1 MKVASKTRNPGGR
14 TTGALSRQR
23 VDALIDQL
31 WLYRLTLVVAPAG
44 SGKTTALQ
52 QFAARAAPVAWCS
65 ADQLEISPDGCLA
78 QIARV
83 VGEAIGIELDGSSPG
98 TLAAG
103 IDAWPGDRVAL
114 VLDDL
119 HVIASTLAE
128 SELGRLIDRQP
139 AKLVIAAGT
148 RSHPEFDISRL
159 LLADELLEITADD
172 LRFRT
177 WEADRL
183 FREHYDMILGPADV
197 AMLITRTEGWAAGLQ
212 LYNLAARDQPLDV
225 RRRLIG
231 ELSAT
236 RVGRDYL
243 ARNVLAGLPADL
255 QAFLIETSAL
265 PVLTAD
271 LCDRVTGRTDCAA
284 VLEHLERN
292 QLFTIPIDQRGAYR
306 YHEVLRAHLDAVL
319 QQRRGAI
326 DAAEHHRRIGALLED
341 EDRIDEAL
349 HAYSRAADWS
359 AVSRLVV
366 HRMAHP
372 SLLGSV
378 ADDAWIELV
387 PAPIVENDPYLLLAR
402 ARERAVNGRLGA
414 ALRDYHRAAAG
425 AAIDTLA
432 RTCEEERA
440 ALAGWSDPDAP
451 VPMGWLGTL
460 RRVAQTPGGDSEAF
474 VSVLSRPFDH
484 LEPGELSDVLGRGLA
499 LLIANQPDV
508 ASEILSEVLRH
519 PLADSRSAAI
529 AEFALVLAD
538 GLLAIHGGGELLE
551 PARIE
556 KVVSVLERCGL
567 GWVARMT
574 RASLALTSQ
583 ADGCDAAHAVHEACS
598 RDSDPW
604 GAALSLLFEG
614 LGRVLR
620 ADADSANFDDA
631 SRAFSQLGAIGM
643 VDLIHQLR
651 AEEPAP
657 RRTANVQPKSAEP
670 MRVCCFDALEIVVDE
685 ATLDLSIV
693 RPRAL
698 SVLRVLAM
706 HAGRP
711 VHREVL
717 MESLWPEIDPD
728 AARHSLQVAISS
740 LRKLMPDQPPPAIV
754 RQGDAYQLAIS
765 ADAFFDVRAF
775 QRCTALATAALANR
789 DHQRAFDEARRAT
802 DMYRGDLLLDEGPAE
817 WVVGHRDALRLEMVR
832 ACTVGGEAAMKLGM
846 PHEATRLSERGLGVD
861 RYADPLWRMQIEAL
875 EQSNDKAS
883 AERVRRSWQEMMEE
897 LGVA

>member
-1 MKVASKTRNPGGR
+1 MRVASKTRNPGGR
-14 TTGALSRQR
+14 TSGALSRQR

-31 WLYRLTLVVAPAG
+31 WMYRLTLVVAPAG

-78 QIARV
+78 HIARV
-83 VGEAIGIELDGSSPG
+83 VGEAIGRELDGSSPA

-103 IDAWPGDRVAL
+103 IDSWPGERVAL

-212 LYNLAARDQPLDV
+212 LYNLAARDQPLDA

-255 QAFLIETSAL
+255 QTFLIETSAL
-265 PVLTAD
+265 PVLTAE
-271 LCDRVTGRTDCAA
+271 LCNRVTGRTDCAA

-292 QLFTIPIDQRGAYR
+292 QLFTIPVDQRGAYR

-319 QQRRGAI
+319 QQRRGAA
-326 DAAEHHRRIGALLED
+326 DAAEHHRRIGALLEA
-341 EDRIDEAL
+341 EDRIDDAL

-378 ADDAWIELV
+378 APDAWIELV

-432 RTCEEERA
+432 RTCEEERC
-440 ALAGWSDPDAP
+440 ALAGWSDPGAP
-451 VPMGWLGTL
+451 VPTGWLGKL
-460 RRVAQTPGGDSEAF
+460 RRIAQTPAGDDEEF

-484 LEPGELSDVLGRGLA
+484 FEPGELNDVLGRGFA
-499 LLIANQPDV
+499 LLINNQPEV
-508 ASEILSEVLRH
+508 ASEILSDVLRH

-538 GLLAIHGGGELLE
+538 GLLAVPGGGELLE

-567 GWVARMT
+567 GWVARVT

-583 ADGCDAAHAVHEACS
+583 ADGCDAAHAVYEACQ

-604 GAALSLLFEG
+604 GAALSLLLEG

-620 ADADSANFDDA
+620 DEDNAATFDEA
-631 SRAFSQLGAIGM
+631 GRAFTQLGAVAM
-643 VDLIHQLR
+643 VELLHELCADER
-651 AEEPAP
+651 TS
-657 RRTANVQPKSAEP
+657 RRKGNGQPSAGS
-670 MRVCCFDALEIVVDE
+670 MRICCFDALEIVVDDSP
-685 ATLDLSIV
+685 LDLSIV

-717 MESLWPEIDPD
+717 MESLWPEVDPD
-728 AARHSLQVAISS
+728 AARHSLQVAVSS
-740 LRKLMPDQPPPAIV
+740 LRKLMPDQPPPGIV
-754 RQGDAYQLAIS
+754 RHGDAYQLAIS
-765 ADAFFDVRAF
+765 ADAFVDVRAF
-775 QRCTALATAALANR
+775 QRCTALSTTAMANG
-789 DHQRAFDEARRAT
+789 DFQRAFDEARRAT
-802 DMYRGDLLLDEGPAE
+802 DMYRGDLLLDEGPAD
-817 WVVGHRDALRLEMVR
+817 WVVGHRDALRLDMVR
-832 ACTVGGEAAMKLGM
+832 ACTIGGEAAMKLGL
-846 PHEATRLSERGLGVD
+846 PHEATRLAERGLGVD
-861 RYADPLWRMQIEAL
+861 RYADPLWRLHIESL
-875 EQSNDKAS
+875 EQSSDKAS
-883 AERVRRSWQEMMEE
+883 AERVRRSWQGMMEE